1 MKHTVFLIACLWCW
15 TTEAGADVAVI
26 AHKDVR
32 ADTVA
37 RSQLFDFYAG
47 DLKFWAD
54 GTPIIVLDLKPKTKV
69 KKTFYKYLGK
79 SSARMKSIWLKRML
93 SGEGDPPQA
102 FKSEEELLQK
112 VIGTPGAVGFVAA
125 EKVNEQVKVLVVI
138 EEK

>member
-1 MKHTVFLIACLWCW
+1 
-15 TTEAGADVAVI
+15 
-26 AHKDVR
+26 
-32 ADTVA
+32 
-37 RSQLFDFYAG
+37 
-47 DLKFWAD
+47 
-54 GTPIIVLDLKPKTKV
+54 V

-79 SSARMKSIWLKRML
+79 SSSRMKSIWLKRML

-112 VIGTPGAVGFVAA
+112 VMLTPGAVGFVAT